1 MLFAT
6 KEPLRRKIQALV
18 HMTHYLVHPLMVTVA
33 LLSVPMLRYF
43 EVRFDP
49 LAFSVLLVCLI
60 IATTGP
66 SSLYMFSQRTLNPK
80 DWKRRIAFIP
90 MLMCVG
96 TGIAVNNTKA
106 VLEALFGIKS
116 DFVRTPKLNVTQKG
130 EMLDDRKYRMP
141 LKPIFFMELLMGAYC
156 FAGFLLY
163 TQSGKYLIGPFLAIY
178 TIGFTYT
185 GIVSILHSLDGAT
198 RQLSEKAVNA

>member
-1 MLFAT
+1 M
-6 KEPLRRKIQALV
+6 
-18 HMTHYLVHPLMVTVA
+18 
-33 LLSVPMLRYF
+33 
-43 EVRFDP
+43 
-49 LAFSVLLVCLI
+49 
-60 IATTGP
+60 
-66 SSLYMFSQRTLNPK
+66 LNPK
-80 DWKRRIAFIP
+80 DWKRRIVFIP

-106 VLEALFGIKS
+106 VLEALFGVRS

-130 EMLDDRKYRMP
+130 EMLGNRKYRMP
-141 LKPIFFMELLMGAYC
+141 LTPVFFIELLMGAYC

-163 TQSGKYLIGPFLAIY
+163 THSGKYLIGPFLAIY